1 MVLSPYYI
9 DEEFVND
16 FQSVFTGYNALL
28 GKFAFGLNLN
38 NIKIVF
44 ISIFF
49 SPQMPFRRESCEAY
63 TSIHSCHR
71 SWIFICNYN
80 RSRHSRRVQLYYC
93 KYYLS
98 ILFLMFLPIPH
109 SCLLIFRLY
118 MLRVIIEIFF
128 FMR

>member
-9 DEEFVND
+9 DEKFVND

-49 SPQMPFRRESCEAY
+49 PPKCLSEGKVVRLTQA
-63 TSIHSCHR
+63 SIHVIVLGFSSAIITDQDIR
-71 SWIFICNYN
+71 EEFNYTTV
-80 RSRHSRRVQLYYC
+80 STTCPFY
-93 KYYLS
+93 
-98 ILFLMFLPIPH
+98 F
-109 SCLLIFRLY
+109 
-118 MLRVIIEIFF
+118 
-128 FMR
+128 